1 LITGKKISVE
11 KMVKSQIDPAK
22 EKQLQGAK
30 ITGTIYT
37 LL

>member
-1 LITGKKISVE
+1 
-11 KMVKSQIDPAK
+11 MVKSQIDPAK

-37 LL
+37 LQCIMTAEL